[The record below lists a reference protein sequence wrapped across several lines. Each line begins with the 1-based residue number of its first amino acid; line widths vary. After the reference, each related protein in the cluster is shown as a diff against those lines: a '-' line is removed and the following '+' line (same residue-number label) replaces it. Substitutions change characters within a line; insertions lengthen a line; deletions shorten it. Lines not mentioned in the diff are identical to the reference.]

1 MTNCPLR
8 DGPRVLYGNVED
20 SRADIRG
27 WAPREVPTSGARGI
41 NWPLRD
47 VYRCTYTEPPLH
59 NRRWEVRKASSRP
72 GRTSPWYSKYE
83 KGVLKEASRGAQ
95 RRHPLLLVRYAV
107 KDGRA
112 LWWVS
117 FLPSRRSGRKSNNP
131 TPRAP
136 QAWRPESHHCEPA
149 PDGYLDA
156 RVGTPVGERAEL
168 KGD

>member
-59 NRRWEVRKASSRP
+59 NRRWEVREASSRP

-95 RRHPLLLVRYAV
+95 RRHPVLLVRYAV
-107 KDGRA
+107 KDERA
-112 LWWVS
+112 Q
-117 FLPSRRSGRKSNNP
+117 K
-131 TPRAP
+131 RAP
-136 QAWRPESHHCEPA
+136 FAAVATSRPSGQTCRSTRSTRCGESWCSQITEA
-149 PDGYLDA
+149 SFA
-156 RVGTPVGERAEL
+156 NCVTVAE
-168 KGD
+168 